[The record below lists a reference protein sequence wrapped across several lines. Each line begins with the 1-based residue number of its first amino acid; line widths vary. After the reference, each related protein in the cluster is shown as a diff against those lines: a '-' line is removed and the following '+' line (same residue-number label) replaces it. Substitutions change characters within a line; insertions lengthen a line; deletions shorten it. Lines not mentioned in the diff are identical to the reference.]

1 MTDADQLR
9 KETEVRRKLQS
20 RFADSRIVQIDEVA
34 RDADQLIEVL
44 QDECASRAM
53 TNDRL
58 TAENASLVQERD
70 EAATDR
76 DFYHIEYD
84 SRGVWIGELQAQL
97 TTAQAAL
104 ATARRDALE
113 EAAKEADIL
122 IDRPCECISLWPDD
136 PDPEWYIN
144 CHCKDKQC
152 IQGSQTWCDHKNISK
167 RIRAL
172 ATRATPEN

>member
-1 MTDADQLR
+1 MTAPNPADVAKLLQ
-9 KETEVRRKLQS
+9 ETKSSDSSVKSNAVHELIVVIGALPLAAAYVAQ
-20 RFADSRIVQIDEVA
+20 ADTIA
-34 RDADQLIEVL
+34 
-44 QDECASRAM
+44 
-53 TNDRL
+53 RL
-58 TAENASLVQERD
+58 TAERDGLRERV
-70 EAATDR
+70 
-76 DFYHIEYD
+76 HEYD
-84 SRGVWIGELQAQL
+84 SAIETVVAL
-97 TTAQAAL
+97 TDAL
-104 ATARRDALE
+104 RTARRDALE

-172 ATRATPEN
+172 ATRDTTEN